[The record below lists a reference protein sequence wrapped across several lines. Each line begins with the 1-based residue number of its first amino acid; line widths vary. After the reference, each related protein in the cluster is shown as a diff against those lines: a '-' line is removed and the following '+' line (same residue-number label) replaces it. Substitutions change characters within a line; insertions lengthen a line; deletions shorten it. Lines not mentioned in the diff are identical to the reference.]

1 VRPQIS
7 IAISTKNRSESLK
20 ALLGSLRRSRGL
32 EALRPQIIIGDN
44 NSTDDTWKLLNETS
58 ESFPVPVSILKVITP
73 GKSAVLN
80 RSLVIATG
88 EIVAFLDDD
97 VLVADTWLEAVAGF
111 FEKNPNY
118 DVAQGAVLIPAEE
131 SQDPAIRQLLRR
143 YRTIP
148 HLELNRSVRE
158 VRLLNGSN
166 FAARRAIFAR
176 IGSFDER
183 LGPGASGTSE
193 DVELAQRI
201 LKAGMKIAG
210 MSEAVV
216 YHRVDRSRLTEAY
229 FKATHTRQGRSRLI
243 MSNPGTARILFDLCR
258 AAVQYGYYSVL
269 GKERH
274 KYRGKGRVYHYL
286 AMLEGK
292 CRLRA
297 VRAPLGDGP
306 NDVT

>member
-1 VRPQIS
+1 VGLQIS

-20 ALLGSLRRSRGL
+20 ALLDSLRRSRGL
-32 EALRPQIIIGDN
+32 QALQPQIIIGDN
-44 NSTDDTWKLLNETS
+44 NSSDDTWKLLNKSCEF
-58 ESFPVPVSILKVITP
+58 FPVPLTILKVITP

-80 RSLVIATG
+80 RALAIATG
-88 EIVAFLDDD
+88 EILAFLDDD
-97 VLVADTWLEAVAGF
+97 VLVAETWLEALAGF
-111 FEKNPNY
+111 FATNPACI
-118 DVAQGAVLIPAEE
+118 VAQGAIRIPAPE
-131 SQDPAIRQLLRR
+131 SEDPDVRQLMGR

-148 HLELNRSVRE
+148 HLDLDSGVRE

-176 IGSFDER
+176 IGGFDER

-201 LKAGMKIAG
+201 LRAGIKIAY

-216 YHRVDRSRLTEAY
+216 YHQVDRSRLTEAY
-229 FKATHTRQGRSRLI
+229 FKATHSRQGRSRLI
-243 MSNPGTARILFDLCR
+243 MSNPGMTRILFDLCR
-258 AAVQYGYYSVL
+258 AALQYGYYSL
-269 GKERH
+269 IGKERL

-292 CRLRA
+292 CRGPGA
-297 VRAPLGDGP
+297 LGGGSS
-306 NDVT
+306 